1 SKVSVF
7 NKAFYSTVQ
16 NHLGE
21 LILTIVQSADH
32 KNLEDIIWNDIA
44 NIIHQI
50 LDTMTDVPNERISE
64 IQNVMFAKTI
74 DYKCVTTMRL
84 E

>member
-1 SKVSVF
+1 M
-7 NKAFYSTVQ
+7 
-16 NHLGE
+16 
-21 LILTIVQSADH
+21 
-32 KNLEDIIWNDIA
+32 NDIA

-84 E
+84 EDEAHEYTYIKVNNPLHS